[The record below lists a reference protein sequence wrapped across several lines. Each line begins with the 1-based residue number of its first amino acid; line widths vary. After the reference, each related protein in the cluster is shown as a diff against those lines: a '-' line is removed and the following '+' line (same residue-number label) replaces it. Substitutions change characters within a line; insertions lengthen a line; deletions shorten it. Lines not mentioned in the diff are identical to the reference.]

1 MHAIGVL
8 VLLYVWAC
16 SPLYS
21 AGSKTRRRSETKHES
36 SIPLTIR
43 FEPPI
48 LLEMLTRFN
57 DADEG
62 NQLKGYQRQARN
74 IGRLI
79 GEGCACKS
87 QLESSFSFDF
97 YTIKGGYS
105 TYLERATLKPI
116 LLLFSRFQFQRSLFS
131 GQDRRNKKPTSHS
144 GAGNS
149 IAFKTVRIRTDRT
162 VTEGAHFFSF
172 AFLSFHYKV
181 PSFCYPA
188 LMR

>member
-1 MHAIGVL
+1 
-8 VLLYVWAC
+8 
-16 SPLYS
+16 
-21 AGSKTRRRSETKHES
+21 
-36 SIPLTIR
+36 
-43 FEPPI
+43 
-48 LLEMLTRFN
+48 MLTRFN

-74 IGRLI
+74 KGRLI

-131 GQDRRNKKPTSHS
+131 GQDRRNKKRTSHS

-149 IAFKTVRIRTDRT
+149 IAFKTARIRTDRT
-162 VTEGAHFFSF
+162 KEKRLLAKGSLSRPGGDDDVELTAEKDW
-172 AFLSFHYKV
+172 AFRR
-181 PSFCYPA
+181 A
-188 LMR
+188 ARWWWGT